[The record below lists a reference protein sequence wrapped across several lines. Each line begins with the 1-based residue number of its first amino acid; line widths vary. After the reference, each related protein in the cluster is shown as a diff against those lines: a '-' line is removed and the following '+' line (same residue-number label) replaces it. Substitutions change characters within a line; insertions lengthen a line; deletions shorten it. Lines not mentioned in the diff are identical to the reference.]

1 MMAYP
6 PRYFKAKPASM
17 KAFPAI
23 SGLALSDLPR
33 NGAFLSNVY
42 TCFAGLKAYT
52 LETDVSTRSDPAIIL
67 PVPIYLR
74 GTSGSTQLPVGQS
87 QRRFTTR
94 SPCRLRA
101 AGIPKQGRDAQS
113 TAMKGRELASFLC
126 AHST

>member
-1 MMAYP
+1 
-6 PRYFKAKPASM
+6 M

-87 QRRFTTR
+87 PRRFTTR